1 MTITDAEA
9 IELYEAD
16 MKFRNLQEGTVNV
29 RRRYLSKLSREIGFA
44 ACNEQNLTTWL
55 SRPSLS
61 AKTRG
66 MYISTFHSFF
76 TWALRGAEGKPIYPP
91 DVVDHDAD
99 GKPVLVPHVPTQDIA
114 KPRTHPRHPR
124 PMPNDDIRNALASA
138 DPKVRCW
145 IALGA
150 YEGMRCQEIAFLARE
165 DVNDT
170 TGVLHIERGKGDK
183 QRFVPLHPEVLR
195 VLQEMPWPAEGR
207 CWPDE
212 TAASVSRKGNR
223 FLHGIGIKATMHQLR
238 HAFGPAVY
246 QSSGGDLI
254 LTQGLLGHSS
264 VATTQNYAAADVSKA
279 SGVVSGLTI

>member
-1 MTITDAEA
+1 MISDSEA
-9 IELYEAD
+9 IDLYEAD
-16 MKFRNLQEGTVNV
+16 MKFRNLQPGTVSV
-29 RRRYLSKLSREIGFA
+29 RRRYLAKLSREIGFA
-44 ACNEQNLTTWL
+44 KCNEQNLTLWL
-55 SRPSLS
+55 SRDSLS

-76 TWALRGAEGKPIYPP
+76 TWALRGDNGKPIYPAIE
-91 DVVDHDAD
+91 VVEN
-99 GKPVLVPHVPTQDIA
+99 GKTSYLPHLPTQTIS

-124 PMPNDDIRNALASA
+124 PMPNDDIRTAMANAT
-138 DPKVRCW
+138 PKLKCW

-165 DVNDT
+165 DINIA
-170 TGVLHIERGKGDK
+170 TGVLHVEKGKGDK
-183 QRFVPLHPEVLR
+183 QRFVPLHPEVLKA
-195 VLQEMPWPAEGR
+195 LQELPWPDEGR
-207 CWPDE
+207 CWPEE

-223 FLHGIGIKATMHQLR
+223 FLHSLGIKSTMHTLR
-238 HAFGPAVY
+238 HFFGTACY

-264 VATTQNYAAADVSKA
+264 VATTQTYAAADVSKA